1 MNMRTTLKLEQLPLF
16 ILFTL
21 VYFEFYEGGWVLFA
35 SLFFAPD
42 LAFLAILI
50 NKKVATIA
58 YNAAHHKG
66 LISLMMIIGYVISNE
81 LLILIGLIFM
91 AHSCFDRMLGYGLK
105 FFDSFDHTHLGW
117 MGKSKHKNLEV

>member
-1 MNMRTTLKLEQLPLF
+1 MRTTLKLEEIGLF
-16 ILFTL
+16 MIFCL
-21 VYFEFYEGGWVLFA
+21 VYFEFYQGGWVLFA

-50 NKKVATIA
+50 NKKVATIV

-66 LISLMMIIGYVISNE
+66 LISVLMIIGYAISNE
-81 LLILIGLIFM
+81 LLILVGLTFM
-91 AHSCFDRMLGYGLK
+91 AHSCFDRVLGYGLK

-117 MGKSKHKNLEV
+117 MGKSKHKNLEA

>member
-1 MNMRTTLKLEQLPLF
+1 MRTALKLEEIGLLL
-16 ILFTL
+16 IICLI
-21 VYFEFYEGGWVLFA
+21 YFEFYEGGWVPFA

-42 LAFLAILI
+42 LAFLAII
-50 NKKVATIA
+50 VNKKVATIA

-66 LISLMMIIGYVISNE
+66 LISFLMILGYLLSNE

-105 FFDSFDHTHLGW
+105 YFDSFDHTHLGW
-117 MGKSKHKNLEV
+117 MGKSKYKNLEV